1 MKYLK
6 SYKLFESIF
15 TDIKSD
21 IEDMLLELTDYQI
34 EYDVTELKYYKD
46 GINGEDCLR
55 VYIKDNQ
62 DRLFRLE
69 DIMDVLL
76 RIKDY
81 LKDSDYSID
90 LGIPNSDDY
99 LDIDYFMEEFS
110 GDELYNLNIF
120 IYNNPRVSPFKRKYT
135 LTVNDI
141 FESRFVSKFEEL
153 KEVISTIKDICQEF
167 EDNNCSYYIEPSN
180 DIRIKV
186 WVTVYPQVSNQGEV
200 FQDIN
205 MPFYI
210 DIDIDRRI
218 IKQDE
223 KRSGFGPFPEW
234 FIETCRR
241 IEDYMSSEGFKTL
254 ISVRYTTDWVNLDI
268 DELEKL
274 TGLIQKVKL
283 EFIPNEV
290 SKDI

>member
-1 MKYLK
+1 MRYLK
-6 SYKLFESIF
+6 SYKLFESVS
-15 TDIKSD
+15 TDIKAD

-34 EYDVTELKYYKD
+34 EYSVTELKYYKD
-46 GINGEDCLR
+46 GIKGEDCLR

-62 DRLFRLE
+62 DRFFRLE

-81 LKDSDYSID
+81 LKESDYSID

-99 LDIDYFMEEFS
+99 LDIDDFMREFS
-110 GDELYNLNIF
+110 GEELYNINIF
-120 IYNNPRVSPFKRKYT
+120 IYNNPRISPFKRKYT
-135 LTVNDI
+135 L

-167 EDNNCSYYIEPSN
+167 KDNNCNYQIEPSN

-186 WVTVYPQVSNQGEV
+186 MALQGKGEV

-241 IEDYMSSEGFKTL
+241 IEDYMLSEGFKTL
-254 ISVRYTTDWVNLDI
+254 PSVRYPVDWENLDAI
-268 DELEKL
+268 DELSEI
-274 TGLIQKVKL
+274 TGMIQKVKL

-290 SKDI
+290 SKEI